1 MALAERTVS
10 PTWDYQP
17 TTTPPYVTV
26 APATESDP
34 TAVASLWAAV
44 GTAAPTQWIG
54 PNTLALALGYLR
66 PFRSDPF
73 FFDPDLF
80 VVGKYDERWV
90 VTVNVR
96 VPSNY
101 PLVATAV
108 NAAFAPYRF
117 YGVLAPEEP
126 EGVTTTF
133 VSHNTCAPT
142 TPTATEIP
150 EDQVPA
156 PDSFAELASQAKERS
171 GLTDEQLGK
180 IFPVTREQFQRW
192 RTGKEDRPST
202 AHIRRMA
209 ALNEMFTDAATRV
222 ETVRDWLLIP
232 SGGLS
237 PYDLLCQAR
246 FEEVWR
252 LLTQSPSSVASRL
265 RLAEDGAWEQV
276 PRVAVRS
283 SNEPDN
289 SPPITVSD
297 DDDE

>member
-1 MALAERTVS
+1 MAVAERTVS

-17 TTTPPYVTV
+17 TTLPPYFTV

-34 TAVASLWAAV
+34 NTVASLWAAV
-44 GTAAPTQWIG
+44 GTAAPSQWIG
-54 PNTLALALGYLR
+54 RNTLALGLGYLR

-80 VVGKYDERWV
+80 VVGKSDEQWV

-96 VPSNY
+96 VPGNY

-108 NAAFAPYRF
+108 NAAYEPYSF
-117 YGVLAPEEP
+117 YGVLTPQEP
-126 EGVTTTF
+126 ERVTTTF
-133 VSHNTCAPT
+133 VSHTWAQP
-142 TPTATEIP
+142 TPTATEAT
-150 EDQVPA
+150 EDPAPA
-156 PDSFAELASQAKERS
+156 PDSFAELATQVKERS

-209 ALNEMFTDAATRV
+209 ALNEMFADAATRV
-222 ETVRDWLLIP
+222 EIVRDWLLIP

-246 FEEVWR
+246 FEEAWR
-252 LLTQSPSSVASRL
+252 LLTQSPSSVASQL
-265 RLAEDGAWEQV
+265 RLSEDGAWEQV

>member
-1 MALAERTVS
+1 MAVVERTVS
-10 PTWDYQP
+10 PTWDYRP
-17 TTTPPYVTV
+17 TSLPPYFTV
-26 APATESDP
+26 APTTESDP
-34 TAVASLWAAV
+34 NTVASLWAAV
-44 GTAAPTQWIG
+44 GTAAPSQWIG
-54 PNTLALALGYLR
+54 PNTLALGLGYLR

-80 VVGKYDERWV
+80 VVGEFDARWV

-108 NAAFAPYRF
+108 NAAYEPYSF
-117 YGVLAPEEP
+117 YGVLTPHEP
-126 EGVTTTF
+126 EQVTTTF
-133 VSHNTCAPT
+133 VSHTWAQS
-142 TPTATEIP
+142 TPTATEAT
-150 EDQVPA
+150 EDPA
-156 PDSFAELASQAKERS
+156 PAAESFAELTTQVKERS

-209 ALNEMFTDAATRV
+209 ALNEMVADAATRV
-222 ETVRDWLLIP
+222 EIVRDWLLIP

-246 FEEVWR
+246 FEEAWR
-252 LLTQSPSSVASRL
+252 LLTQSPSSVASQL
-265 RLAEDGAWEQV
+265 RLSEDGAWEQV